1 MPVITE
7 VKIVITMP
15 IINAPSNSNR
25 SGIHNQDI
33 IPTINI
39 GNNTYI
45 YKAFIKSPSKK
56 FFIFNSLFILFY
68 KNNIKDIHKKFKYLC
83 IFLKFIT
90 KYIDME
96 TIIDGYKFTIEENN
110 ANNIILENVNM
121 KHSGNIIDAI
131 KQFILFLHKNKVQY
145 VTIYDIKKQDR
156 YKNILL
162 YIYKNANNTEKWLYD
177 MATFIYDGDVIRCK
191 VY

>member
-1 MPVITE
+1 MSIIIGGYRF
-7 VKIVITMP
+7 IV
-15 IINAPSNSNR
+15 
-25 SGIHNQDI
+25 
-33 IPTINI
+33 
-39 GNNTYI
+39 
-45 YKAFIKSPSKK
+45 
-56 FFIFNSLFILFY
+56 
-68 KNNIKDIHKKFKYLC
+68 
-83 IFLKFIT
+83 
-90 KYIDME
+90 
-96 TIIDGYKFTIEENN
+96 EENN
-110 ANNIILENVNM
+110 ANNIILEKVNM
-121 KHSGNIIDAI
+121 KHGGNIIDAI

>member
-1 MPVITE
+1 
-7 VKIVITMP
+7 
-15 IINAPSNSNR
+15 
-25 SGIHNQDI
+25 
-33 IPTINI
+33 
-39 GNNTYI
+39 
-45 YKAFIKSPSKK
+45 
-56 FFIFNSLFILFY
+56 
-68 KNNIKDIHKKFKYLC
+68 
-83 IFLKFIT
+83 
-90 KYIDME
+90 ME

-110 ANNIILENVNM
+110 ANNIILEKVNM

-177 MATFIYDGDVIRCK
+177 MATFVNDGDVIRCK

>member
-1 MPVITE
+1 
-7 VKIVITMP
+7 
-15 IINAPSNSNR
+15 
-25 SGIHNQDI
+25 
-33 IPTINI
+33 
-39 GNNTYI
+39 
-45 YKAFIKSPSKK
+45 
-56 FFIFNSLFILFY
+56 
-68 KNNIKDIHKKFKYLC
+68 
-83 IFLKFIT
+83 
-90 KYIDME
+90 ME